1 MAAGAAT
8 VSSPLK
14 FIPRSQEVIL
24 SSGDGSSNTRGQ
36 TQGLCVGLL
45 VTV

>member
-1 MAAGAAT
+1 MAAAAT

-24 SSGDGSSNTRGQ
+24 SSGDGSNTRGQ